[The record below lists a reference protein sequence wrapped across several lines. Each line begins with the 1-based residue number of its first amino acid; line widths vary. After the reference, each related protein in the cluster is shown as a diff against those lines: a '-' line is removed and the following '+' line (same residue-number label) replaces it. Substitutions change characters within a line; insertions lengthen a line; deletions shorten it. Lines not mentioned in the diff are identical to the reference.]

1 MTQRR
6 ARPPGRGRGE
16 LLSATRGMALGT
28 LASRGTGFVR
38 TLIIAAAIG
47 KTIGDAYNIAN
58 TIPNI
63 IYELLLGGV
72 LTSVV
77 VPLIVSAARR
87 DGDRGEAYAQR
98 LLTLVVA
105 GLAAASILGVAFAPL
120 ISRAYFGSGPEVAR
134 RVALA
139 TVFARFFLP
148 QIFFYGVGA
157 LLGAI
162 LNARGSFT
170 PPMWAPVLNNLV
182 VILTGGAFI
191 VLTSVA
197 QVKAGQLTPG
207 QELLLG
213 GGTTLGIVAQTAALL
228 PALRLV
234 RFRLRLRWDLRGVGL
249 AHAARLAGWVFV
261 YVLANQ
267 VAYLGITRLA
277 AQSSYGGAAGGVYSI
292 YTYAFILVLLPHS
305 VVAVSVIT
313 ALLPRMSANAAEGR
327 HRAVADDLAHGIK
340 LSAVVLVPA
349 ALASIA
355 LGPLI
360 GTALFAHHANSLST
374 GRLIGATLAGYA
386 VSLVPF
392 SAFQLQLRAF
402 YALHDTR
409 TPALVNIALA
419 AINLAVDVFLFALL
433 PPREQVVGLAL
444 GYSASYIAGF
454 AWFSVL
460 LRRRLGQHPRA
471 RVGRTLVRLTLA
483 ASLAVVP
490 AYLLAKM
497 VTAVMGLGMAGSL
510 LGLGAGV
517 AVGAPAYLALAE
529 RMHIPELAEVSDL
542 ARARWRP

>member
-6 ARPPGRGRGE
+6 DRPPGRGRGDP
-16 LLSATRGMALGT
+16 LAATRGMALGT
-28 LASRGTGFVR
+28 LASRGTGFIR

-47 KTIGDAYNIAN
+47 TTIGDAYNIAN
-58 TIPNI
+58 TVPNI
-63 IYELLLGGV
+63 VYELLLGGV

-77 VPLIVSAARR
+77 VPLIVAAARH
-87 DGDRGEAYAQR
+87 DGDGGEAYSQR
-98 LLTLVVA
+98 LLTLVVV
-105 GLAAASILGVAFAPL
+105 GLAAASLVGVAAAPL
-120 ISRAYFGSGPEVAR
+120 IARAYFGSGPEVAR

-157 LLGAI
+157 LIGAI
-162 LNARGSFT
+162 LNVRGSFA
-170 PPMWAPVLNNLV
+170 PPMWAPVLNNVV
-182 VILTGGAFI
+182 VILTGLLFI
-191 VLTSVA
+191 AVTRVGSVVNGQVTPA
-197 QVKAGQLTPG
+197 Q
-207 QELLLG
+207 EFLLG
-213 GGTTLGIVAQTAALL
+213 GGTTLGIVAQTIALL
-228 PALRLV
+228 PALRQV
-234 RFRLRLRWDLRGVGL
+234 RFRLRLRFDLRGVGL
-249 AHAARLAGWVFV
+249 SRAGRLAGWVFV

-267 VAYLGITRLA
+267 AAYLGITRLA
-277 AQSSYGGAAGGVYSI
+277 AASRYGGVHGGVYSI
-292 YTYAFILVLLPHS
+292 YSYAFILGLLPHS

-313 ALLPRMSANAAEGR
+313 ALLPRMSANAADGNR
-327 HRAVADDLAHGIK
+327 RAVSADLAHGIK

-349 ALASIA
+349 ALAAIV

-360 GTALFAHHANSLST
+360 GAVLFSHHANSLST

-409 TPALVNIALA
+409 TPALVNIVLA
-419 AINLAVDVFLFALL
+419 AINLAVDGILFVLL

-444 GYSASYIAGF
+444 GYSASYIAGY
-454 AWFSVL
+454 AWFTVL
-460 LRRRLGQHPRA
+460 LARRLGVLPGAH
-471 RVGRTLVRLTLA
+471 VGRTLVRLTLA
-483 ASLAVVP
+483 AGVAAVA

-497 VTAVMGLGMAGSL
+497 VTSVMGLGMSGSV

-517 AVGAPAYLALAE
+517 AVGLPAYLALVE
-529 RMHIPELAEVSDL
+529 RMRIPELAEVRVL